1 MGRELVV
8 LRKKY
13 VAKPPAMMP
22 GAPNITPAIAVTTG
36 SGWAAVQVRTIL
48 QGRESMLAARG
59 LLANEG
65 PWLGAE
71 PSLPEP

>member
-1 MGRELVV
+1 MRGETAGNDARTSED
-8 LRKKY
+8 Y
-13 VAKPPAMMP
+13 P
-22 GAPNITPAIAVTTG
+22 GHCCDAGQRLG
-36 SGWAAVQVRTIL
+36 SRASSYNSE
-48 QGRESMLAARG
+48 GRESMLAARG